1 MGGAHLGFNIHAPNP
16 AAMAAIYLYL
26 DKWPTCALLA
36 NPPGDSCTFRILP
49 VSTSPQHV
57 QIHCIQGT
65 QSGKYIVV
73 KPNMDVIAGSTS
85 DGDTVFHRDNVPG
98 GSETISLSY
107 PAIVPTH
114 YLAFDAASGE
124 AQLEES
130 PTNNRSY
137 MQVIGGPFRKP
148 NDGADVLEGMSAI
161 DEVLTIDPPAT
172 MEPEA
177 SCKAEA

>member
-1 MGGAHLGFNIHAPNP
+1 MHKLSSSKHAAEGLLSVLFQQKFLVYSCCRLECRMLQQYLELAHTWYIQHS
-16 AAMAAIYLYL
+16 
-26 DKWPTCALLA
+26 LLQLLLFA
-36 NPPGDSCTFRILP
+36 
-49 VSTSPQHV
+49 
-57 QIHCIQGT
+57 
-65 QSGKYIVV
+65 
-73 KPNMDVIAGSTS
+73 
-85 DGDTVFHRDNVPG
+85 
-98 GSETISLSY
+98 
-107 PAIVPTH
+107 H

-177 SCKAEA
+177 SCKAET